1 MWGRIQHRVL
11 IVSDPD
17 LLPVITPNFL
27 KASHIR
33 ILTSTGDQPAF
44 DLAVRQRP
52 RLIIEDLTCGDDA
65 RIRLC
70 RQLKSHP
77 STRSIPLIG
86 IAGPDQAAR
95 ARRAGPD
102 ALVHRPLV
110 QRQYFETVR
119 RFLPMPERRNPRQP
133 VNLRFRYRIGDE
145 AGQAFTRDLS
155 EFGAFVKTDRV
166 LAPNTRMSVCFCIP
180 GRPEEVRCRAVVRRS
195 VPMTTC
201 QRQLAGFAIVFE
213 EMNEKDRDRL
223 SRFVNDRQPRR
234 RFSF

>member
-95 ARRAGPD
+95 
-102 ALVHRPLV
+102 
-110 QRQYFETVR
+110 
-119 RFLPMPERRNPRQP
+119 QP

-166 LAPNTRMSVCFCIP
+166 LAPDTRMSVCFCIP
-180 GRPEEVRCRAVVRRS
+180 GRPEEIRCRAVVRRS

-201 QRQLAGFAIVFE
+201 PRQLAGFAIVFE
-213 EMNEKDRDRL
+213 EMNEKDRDCL

-234 RFSF
+234 GFSF